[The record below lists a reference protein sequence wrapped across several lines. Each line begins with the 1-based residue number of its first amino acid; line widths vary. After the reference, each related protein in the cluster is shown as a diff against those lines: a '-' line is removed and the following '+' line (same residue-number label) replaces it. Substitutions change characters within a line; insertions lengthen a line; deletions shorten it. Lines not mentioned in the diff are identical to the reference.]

1 MFVMYYPFLIA
12 DGRLY
17 KAIPPLYS
25 IKEGKKKK
33 YFIDNLDYIKYI
45 QKTFL
50 SQNDFKG
57 PKNEAISNNDTTKFF
72 LRNTDY
78 IYYLE
83 KLANTYAV
91 DPYLLE
97 MVLDHYIENNNSIK
111 IDKLKKQI
119 SSVYRFMDAY
129 KDNKTIV
136 IKGTIDKSNL
146 IIFSDKFINDC
157 TTVLNI
163 LRSNDSLHYHLNG
176 KKTSI
181 YSVMKAYEATTP
193 SNRQRYKGL
202 GEMNDGEL
210 GESTLRPDGNRTLI
224 RYTID
229 SAKDAINLIREYES
243 DTKKIL
249 NEVKYVDRDMLLD

>member
-1 MFVMYYPFLIA
+1 M

-25 IKEGKKKK
+25 VKDGKKKR

-50 SQNDFKG
+50 YQNDFKG
-57 PKNEAISNNDTTKFF
+57 SKKEEMSSSDVTKFF

-78 IYYLE
+78 IYFLE

-97 MVLDHYIENNNSIK
+97 MVLNHYIENNNSIK

-119 SSVYRFMDAY
+119 TSTYRFMDVY
-129 KDNKTIV
+129 MDKKTIV

-146 IIFSDKFINDC
+146 IILSDKFINDC
-157 TTVLNI
+157 YNVLEI
-163 LRSNDSLHYHLNG
+163 IKSNDSLHYNLNG
-176 KKTSI
+176 KASTI
-181 YSVMKAYEATTP
+181 YTVMKAYEATTP
-193 SNRQRYKGL
+193 ANRQRYKGL

-224 RYTID
+224 RYTIE
-229 SAKDAINLIREYES
+229 SAKDAIGFIREYES

-249 NEVKYVDRDMLLD
+249 TEVKYVDRDMLLD